1 MVCSDMTYKEIV
13 RFSQEHPYVKFYHP
27 MFSDDEFLYAT
38 PDGKIWTEEG
48 YLFEDWDLLS
58 HNNGM
63 RLRSDWNDW
72 FTHGYKIE
80 RKKDGLTYE
89 F

>member
-1 MVCSDMTYKEIV
+1 MICSDMTYKEIV

-48 YLFEDWDLLS
+48 YLFED
-58 HNNGM
+58 
-63 RLRSDWNDW
+63 
-72 FTHGYKIE
+72 
-80 RKKDGLTYE
+80 
-89 F
+89 